1 MPSLSGVRTRL
12 ALLLLFGW
20 LASITAQL
28 PAQPLPSGSGNSEW
42 RSYAGDL
49 RNFHYAPLDQI
60 NAGNF
65 NQLEIAWRFK
75 TDSLGNRPEFKLE
88 TTPLMVNGVVYATAG
103 SRRAAIALD
112 AATGELL
119 WVHGE
124 HEGARGAAAPRQL
137 SGRGLS
143 YWSDG
148 KEERILYVTPGYR
161 LICLDAKTGSVIRSF
176 GNNGVVDMKQ
186 FAVYGTGKPIDLVNG
201 EIGLHATPAVTKS
214 GVVLVGSAFREGG
227 TPKTHNNTKGM
238 VLAFDVHTGKKL
250 WQFNTIPRPSE
261 FGNDTWLK
269 ESWAVNGNTG
279 VWSQMAVD
287 EDLGLAYLPVE
298 TPSSDFYGGHRPG
311 NNLFADSLVCVDLK
325 TGQRKWHYQLIHH
338 SIWNMDIAAAPV
350 LADITVNGKNVKA
363 VLESSKQAFLYAF
376 DRMTGQPIWPIE
388 ERPVEKGDVPG
399 EWYSP
404 TQPFPTKPPAFD
416 HQGVTIENL
425 IDFTPDLRAE
435 ALRIVSKYKLG
446 PVFTPPVVSKAEG
459 PIAAFRSSGGMN
471 WPGFSYDPETHI
483 AYIPSFI
490 SFPPVGLLPP
500 PSKEFSDLDY
510 VEGFAGTGVKY
521 VSGPGEDVGADAPRP
536 AAPAAGRGTA
546 TAPSPAANTAGV
558 GGGLNLTPQGLPLL
572 KPPYGRI
579 TAINMDKGEFV
590 WQIAHGETPDF
601 VRNHPAL
608 KGLNIPRTGQAGY
621 VGVLVTKSLVIAA
634 DPQITATAD
643 HPRGAMLRAYN
654 KATGKEVGAVWMPAP
669 QSGSPMTY
677 MLNGKQY
684 IVVPI
689 SGGNYSGEFVAFRLP
704 G

>member
-1 MPSLSGVRTRL
+1 MFPQKACRMLLASLMTLVGLIWTPL
-12 ALLLLFGW
+12 ALLG
-20 LASITAQL
+20 Q
-28 PAQPLPSGSGNSEW
+28 SGPGVGEW

-49 RNFHYAPLDQI
+49 RNYHYSPLDQI
-60 NAGNF
+60 NASNF
-65 NQLEIAWRFK
+65 NKLEIAWRFK
-75 TDSLGNRPEFKLE
+75 TDSLGNRPEYKLE
-88 TTPLMVNGVVYATAG
+88 ATPLMVNGVVYTTAG

-124 HEGARGAAAPRQL
+124 REGARGAAAPRQL
-137 SGRGLS
+137 SGRGLA

-148 KEERILYVTPGYR
+148 TEERILYVTPGYR
-161 LICLDAKTGSVIRSF
+161 LICLDAKTGELIRSF
-176 GNNGVVDMKQ
+176 GNNGAVDMKQ
-186 FAVYGTGKPIDLVNG
+186 FAVYGTGQFIDAVNG
-201 EIGLHATPAVTKS
+201 EIGLHATPAVTRS

-238 VLAFDVHTGKKL
+238 VLAFDVKSGKKL
-250 WQFNTIPRPSE
+250 WQFNTIPRPGE

-287 EDLGLAYLPVE
+287 EELGLAYLPVE

-325 TGQRKWHYQLIHH
+325 TGQRKWHFQLVHH

-350 LADITVNGKNVKA
+350 LADVTVNGKAVKA

-376 DRMTGQPIWPIE
+376 DRVTGEPLWPIE

-416 HQGVTIENL
+416 HQGVTIDSL
-425 IDFTPDLRAE
+425 IDFTPELRAE

-446 PVFTPPVVSKAEG
+446 PIFTPPVVSKAEG
-459 PIAAFRSSGGMN
+459 PIASFRSSGGMN

-483 AYIPSFI
+483 AYVPSFI

-500 PSKEFSDLDY
+500 PSKEFSDIDY
-510 VEGFAGTGVKY
+510 VEGFATTGVRY
-521 VSGPGEDVGADAPRP
+521 VSGPGENVGADAPRP
-536 AAPAAGRGTA
+536 AARPAEPAPAPGAAA
-546 TAPSPAANTAGV
+546 TTAGV
-558 GGGLNLTPQGLPLL
+558 GGGLGLTPQGLPLL

-590 WQIAHGETPDF
+590 WQIAHGETPDYI
-601 VRNHPAL
+601 RNHPAL
-608 KGLNIPRTGQAGY
+608 KRLNIPRTGQSGY
-621 VGVLVTKSLVIAA
+621 VGVLVTKTLVIAA
-634 DPQITATAD
+634 DPQTTTSAE

-654 KATGKEVGAVWMPAP
+654 KATGQEVGAVWMPAP

-677 MLNGKQY
+677 LANGKQH
-684 IVVPI
+684 IIVPI
-689 SGGNYSGEFVAFRLP
+689 SGGNYSGEFLAFRLP
-704 G
+704 D